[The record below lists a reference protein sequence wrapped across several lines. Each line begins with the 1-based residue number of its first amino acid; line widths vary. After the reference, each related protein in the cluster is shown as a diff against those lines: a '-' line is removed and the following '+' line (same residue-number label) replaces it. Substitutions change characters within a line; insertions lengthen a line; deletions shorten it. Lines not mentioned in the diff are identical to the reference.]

1 MIASLLETH
10 YSRLKEQQVK
20 ENLQKEILA
29 LNTNLEKEIQVKSRE
44 NIDLNHKI
52 VDQITIDKLPVI
64 QNSIIEEVN
73 FINERGK
80 ILNNGIVSIS
90 CIINKNFDNLKMQI
104 YNKGFPF
111 SFNSQLIE
119 EEIKEIFLNKV
130 LFIKDD
136 LNEETINNLL
146 LDISKKTFSRNFSL
160 KPEFFI
166 HISLI

>member
-1 MIASLLETH
+1 MSGDICQL
-10 YSRLKEQQVK
+10 
-20 ENLQKEILA
+20 
-29 LNTNLEKEIQVKSRE
+29 
-44 NIDLNHKI
+44 DLVNKNHKI

-130 LFIKDD
+130 LFT
-136 LNEETINNLL
+136 L
-146 LDISKKTFSRNFSL
+146 
-160 KPEFFI
+160 
-166 HISLI
+166 